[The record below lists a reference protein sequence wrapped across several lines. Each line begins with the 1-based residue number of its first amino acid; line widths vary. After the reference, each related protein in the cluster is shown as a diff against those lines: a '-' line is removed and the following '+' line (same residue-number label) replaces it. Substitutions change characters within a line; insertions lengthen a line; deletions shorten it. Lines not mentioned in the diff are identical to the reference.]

1 MRVEV
6 SGLTIGEAA
15 AATGLSAHT
24 LRYYEGEGLIPQVER
39 DASGRR
45 RYRPEHLRWI
55 GLLDRLRVSGMSIA
69 RMREYVELA
78 VRGDATASARRALL
92 ERHEADIRLRIAE
105 LEGCRAI
112 VRAKIDLYAGRISD
126 PSEVWALVDAARRRD
141 GVRGR
146 GLRSTPA

>member
-126 PSEVWALVDAARRRD
+126 PSEVWALVEAARRRD
-141 GVRGR
+141 AVRGR